1 MGQST
6 QCLQEGLALSVSS
19 ERLVV
24 IQKGCSH
31 RHISSPHSPRT
42 PQVMLE
48 SSVYLSLAVY
58 SGCCLLA
65 ALASCFLPIETKGRG
80 LQESSHR
87 EWGQEMVGR
96 GTHGTGVARSNS
108 GSQE

>member
-1 MGQST
+1 MSFP
-6 QCLQEGLALSVSS
+6 
-19 ERLVV
+19 RLGEAVL
-24 IQKGCSH
+24 
-31 RHISSPHSPRT
+31 ISLHLP

-48 SSVYLSLAVY
+48 SSVYLTLAVY

-65 ALASCFLPIETKGRG
+65 ALASCFLPIETKGRA

-96 GTHGTGVARSNS
+96 GTNSTGVPRSNS